1 MGRPKGSKNKPKSLS
16 TSSTKPVTKR
26 RKNIRIK
33 KIIYKSSESGVKSAL
48 EKARKQKKKWHDELK
63 YKHVL
68 PLEYPFFIQ
77 ATSTCYVLK
86 KFNEEKDVN
95 GEYKPSKS
103 VCYATRLADMLKIS
117 ANRLIRIPA
126 NVEECADNIQHVYN
140 MIEGRI
146 ENKRPC
152 ELFEDFKTAQE
163 LRKGLED
170 NDEE

>member
-16 TSSTKPVTKR
+16 TESNTKR
-26 RKNIRIK
+26 NRNQRIK
-33 KIIYKSSESGVKSAL
+33 KIIDKSDKSGVKLAL
-48 EKARKQKKKWHDELK
+48 ERARKRKKDWQDGLK

-86 KFNEEKDVN
+86 QFNEEKDDN
-95 GEYKPSKS
+95 GEYKTPKPI
-103 VCYATRLADMLKIS
+103 CYASKLADMLKVS
-117 ANRLIRIPA
+117 ANRLIRIPSTI
-126 NVEECADNIQHVYN
+126 EEFADNIQHVYN
-140 MIEGRI
+140 MIDSRI

-163 LRKGLED
+163 LRKNLKYE
-170 NDEE
+170 DEE

>member
-1 MGRPKGSKNKPKSLS
+1 MGRPKGSKNKPKSLA
-16 TSSTKPVTKR
+16 TSSTKHVTKR
-26 RKNIRIK
+26 KRSSRIK
-33 KIIYKSSESGVKSAL
+33 KIINKSSESGIKSAL
-48 EKARKQKKKWHDELK
+48 EKARKQKKEWQDELK

-86 KFNEEKDVN
+86 QFNEEKDDN
-95 GEYKPSKS
+95 GEYKPSKPI
-103 VCYATRLADMLKIS
+103 CYASRLADMLKVS
-117 ANRLIRIPA
+117 ANRLIRIPS

-140 MIEGRI
+140 MIDGRI

-163 LRKGLED
+163 LRAHMMK
-170 NDEE
+170 

>member
-26 RKNIRIK
+26 RKNARIK
-33 KIIYKSSESGVKSAL
+33 KIIDKSSDSRVKSAL
-48 EKARKQKKKWHDELK
+48 EKARKQKKEWQDELK

-86 KFNEEKDVN
+86 QFNEEKDEN
-95 GEYKPSKS
+95 GEYKPSKPI
-103 VCYATRLADMLKIS
+103 CYASRLADMLKIS
-117 ANRLIRIPA
+117 ANKLIRIPA

-140 MIEGRI
+140 MIDGRL

-163 LRKGLED
+163 LRAHMMQ
-170 NDEE
+170 

>member
-26 RKNIRIK
+26 RKNARIK
-33 KIIYKSSESGVKSAL
+33 KIIDKSSDSRVKSTL
-48 EKARKQKKKWHDELK
+48 EKARKQNKEWQDELK

-86 KFNEEKDVN
+86 QFNEEKDDS
-95 GEYKPSKS
+95 GEYKPSKPI
-103 VCYATRLADMLKIS
+103 CYASRLADILKVS
-117 ANRLIRIPA
+117 ATRLIRIPS

-140 MIEGRI
+140 MIDGRL

-152 ELFEDFKTAQE
+152 ELFEDFRTAQE
-163 LRKGLED
+163 LREHMMQ
-170 NDEE
+170 